1 MVKRRD
7 RDGRDIAHLVLGFF
21 TGVVITV
28 LSFGVFGT
36 APDASERCERY
47 ERVMLA
53 YRHCLQG
60 AGKLQC
66 RMTPDDF
73 VEYYRVKHIL
83 EQCHGS
89 QTD

>member
-1 MVKRRD
+1 MGKNTHRD
-7 RDGRDIAHLVLGFF
+7 SRDYAHLALGFAA
-21 TGVVITV
+21 GLLLTV
-28 LSFGVFGT
+28 LSFELYETPADDTG
-36 APDASERCERY
+36 RCERY
-47 ERVMLA
+47 QRVMTA

-83 EQCHGS
+83 ESCPQ
-89 QTD
+89 